1 MPGAVLPPR
10 INPCRSLSGH
20 AASLDVVPLKARAVF
35 GYYASTGEFDYQSF
49 IVKSHVDTQISR
61 IIAEAFEAVE
71 EALETELG
79 VDEVS
84 FEYDTKLILPAEL
97 TLGYFYRRVLAKAPG
112 DFNPITQEPQAGPF
126 GLFEPVLRGIN
137 PERVSD
143 YETTYAELVSTVD
156 DITAVTALVVEALLD
171 GDMRDAINDDEYDDF
186 SITTPTPGAVDTET
200 VAAVA
205 QQTLQA
211 SITNR
216 FALVPPTVKDAYDE
230 AVAISEAHQ
239 TKDTAFRDLLNATDP
254 TQAIRDEYK
263 HRSFP
268 NPPELFGPELRDLP
282 YFKTQY
288 DRVGVIYAGMID
300 MYRAAGFEINDNFK
314 RSIVL
319 AIIGAQIWLD
329 DVDDYYDDKHDG
341 QLTPVTAEY
350 QIASTPEEAYEEI
363 VSITQTYLD
372 YARQYAIESGT
383 PMAGIA
389 IEYIYRAG
397 EPSHLPH

>member
-1 MPGAVLPPR
+1 MFGAVLPPR
-10 INPCRSLSGH
+10 INPCMALAGY
-20 AASLDVVPLKARAVF
+20 AASLDFVPLKARAVF

-49 IVKSHVDTQISR
+49 IVKSYVDTQISR
-61 IIAEAFEAVE
+61 IITEAFVAVE
-71 EALETELG
+71 EAIENEFG
-79 VDEVS
+79 VEEVT

-97 TLGYFYRRVLAKAPG
+97 TLGYLYRRVFANAPD
-112 DFNPITQEPQAGPF
+112 DFNPITREPQAGPF
-126 GLFEPVLRGIN
+126 GLFEPVFRGMN

-143 YETTYAELVSTVD
+143 YETTYADLVSTVD
-156 DITAVTALVVEALLD
+156 DINAVTSLVVEALLD

-186 SITTPTPGAVDTET
+186 SVTTPTPEAVDIET
-200 VAAVA
+200 AAEVA

-211 SITNR
+211 SITSR
-216 FALVPPTVKDAYDE
+216 FAAFPPTVKDAYEE

-239 TKDTAFRDLLNATDP
+239 TKDTAFRELLNATEP
-254 TQAIRDEYK
+254 PQAIRDEYK

-268 NPPELFGPELRDLP
+268 NPPELFGPQLRDLP

-350 QIASTPEEAYEEI
+350 HLASSREEAYNEI
-363 VSITQTYLD
+363 VSITQSYLD
-372 YARQYAIESGT
+372 HAKQYATESGT
-383 PMAGIA
+383 PMTGIA